1 MAIVTKKEIVLVNMQ
16 KLQDEFSL
24 EFGVELLNN
33 GVSYNPK
40 KWDRTLNAY
49 EKYGVL
55 IEVDNEFKHLI
66 IIEGLED
73 NGVNNAKT
81 LLSHWYYDGYVWVKK
96 PQQRLSKENI
106 NIQRFIEGQNFDI
119 WTSSW
124 KYLKLVDGKPVYL
137 DSEKDKD
144 LIWVFGNEIFD
155 TSKEIFDTNNEILNE
170 EGNSFE
176 PKQYASFEPKQYE
189 SYEPKQYEKLGLK
202 PNVFDAYEF
211 NESFIRPSQL
221 SEIINRF
228 PSVDEPLTI

>member
-1 MAIVTKKEIVLVNMQ
+1 MGIVTKKEIVLVNMQ

-33 GVSYNPK
+33 GVSYSPK
-40 KWDRTLNAY
+40 KWDRTSNAY

-55 IEVDNEFKHLI
+55 IEVDNEIKHLV
-66 IIEGLED
+66 IIEGLDD

-81 LLSHWYYDGYVWVKK
+81 LLSHWYFDGIIWVKK
-96 PQQRLSKENI
+96 PQQRLSKENA
-106 NIQRFIEGQNFDI
+106 NTQRFIEGQNFDI

-124 KYLKLVDGKPVYL
+124 KYLKIVDGKPVYL

-144 LIWVFGNEIFD
+144 LIWVFGNEILQED
-155 TSKEIFDTNNEILNE
+155 GT
-170 EGNSFE
+170 
-176 PKQYASFEPKQYE
+176 

-211 NESFIRPSQL
+211 NESLIRPSQL
-221 SEIINRF
+221 NEIINRF
-228 PSVDEPLTI
+228 PSVDEPLTF

>member
-1 MAIVTKKEIVLVNMQ
+1 MGIVTKKEIVLVNMQ
-16 KLQDEFSL
+16 KLQDEFTL

-33 GVSYNPK
+33 GVSYDPK
-40 KWDRTLNAY
+40 KWDRTSNAY

-55 IEVDNEFKHLI
+55 IEVDNEIKHLV
-66 IIEGLED
+66 IIEGLDD

-81 LLSHWYYDGYVWVKK
+81 ILSHWYFDGYVWVKK
-96 PQQRLSKENI
+96 PQQRLSKENA
-106 NIQRFIEGQNFDI
+106 NTQRFIEGQNFDI

-124 KYLKLVDGKPVYL
+124 KYLKIVDGKPVYL

-144 LIWVFGNEIFD
+144 LIWVFGNEIL
-155 TSKEIFDTNNEILNE
+155 KEIFQEDGT
-170 EGNSFE
+170 
-176 PKQYASFEPKQYE
+176 SFEPKQYE

-202 PNVFDAYEF
+202 PNVYDAYEF

-228 PSVDEPLTI
+228 PSVDEPLTF

>member
-1 MAIVTKKEIVLVNMQ
+1 MGIITKKEIVLVNMQ
-16 KLQDEFSL
+16 KLQDEFNL

-40 KWDRTLNAY
+40 KWDRTSNAY

-55 IEVDNEFKHLI
+55 IEVDNEIKHLT
-66 IIEGLED
+66 IIEGLDD

-81 LLSHWYYDGYVWVKK
+81 ILSHWYFDGIVWVKK
-96 PQQRLSKENI
+96 PQQRLSKENA
-106 NIQRFIEGQNFDI
+106 NTQRFIEGQNFDI

-124 KYLKLVDGKPVYL
+124 KYLKIVDGKPVYL
-137 DSEKDKD
+137 DSEIDKD
-144 LIWVFGNEIFD
+144 LIWVFGNEILQED
-155 TSKEIFDTNNEILNE
+155 GT
-170 EGNSFE
+170 
-176 PKQYASFEPKQYE
+176 

-202 PNVFDAYEF
+202 QNVYDAYEF

-228 PSVDEPLTI
+228 PSIDEPLTF

>member
-1 MAIVTKKEIVLVNMQ
+1 MAITKKEIVLVNLQ

-33 GVSYNPK
+33 GVSYSPK
-40 KWDRTLNAY
+40 KWDRTSNAY

-55 IEVDNEFKHLI
+55 IEVDNKIKHLV
-66 IIEGLED
+66 IIEGLDD

-144 LIWVFGNEIFD
+144 EIWVFGNEIL
-155 TSKEIFDTNNEILNE
+155 KEVFQEDGT
-170 EGNSFE
+170 
-176 PKQYASFEPKQYE
+176 SFEPKQYE

-221 SEIINRF
+221 NEIINRF
-228 PSVDEPLTI
+228 PNIDEALVF

>member
-1 MAIVTKKEIVLVNMQ
+1 MAITKKEIVLVNLQ

-33 GVSYNPK
+33 GVSYSPK
-40 KWDRTLNAY
+40 KWDRTSNAY

-144 LIWVFGNEIFD
+144 EIWVFGNEIL
-155 TSKEIFDTNNEILNE
+155 KEVFQEDGT
-170 EGNSFE
+170 
-176 PKQYASFEPKQYE
+176 SFEPKQYE

-221 SEIINRF
+221 NEIINRF
-228 PSVDEPLTI
+228 PNIDEALVF

>member
-33 GVSYNPK
+33 GVSYSPK
-40 KWDRTLNAY
+40 KWERTSNAY

-106 NIQRFIEGQNFDI
+106 NVQRFIEGQNFDI

-144 LIWVFGNEIFD
+144 EIWVFGD
-155 TSKEIFDTNNEILNE
+155 EILKE
-170 EGNSFE
+170 VFQQDGT
-176 PKQYASFEPKQYE
+176 SFEPKQYE

-228 PSVDEPLTI
+228 PNIDEPLIF

>member
-33 GVSYNPK
+33 GVSYSPK
-40 KWDRTLNAY
+40 KWDRTSNAY

-137 DSEKDKD
+137 DSEKDKYE
-144 LIWVFGNEIFD
+144 IWVFGNEIL
-155 TSKEIFDTNNEILNE
+155 KEVFQEDGT
-170 EGNSFE
+170 
-176 PKQYASFEPKQYE
+176 SFEPKQYE

-221 SEIINRF
+221 NEIINRF
-228 PSVDEPLTI
+228 PNIDEALVF

>member
-33 GVSYNPK
+33 GVSYSPK
-40 KWDRTLNAY
+40 KWDRTSNAY

-144 LIWVFGNEIFD
+144 EIWVFGNEIL
-155 TSKEIFDTNNEILNE
+155 KEVFQEDGT
-170 EGNSFE
+170 
-176 PKQYASFEPKQYE
+176 SFEPKQYE

-221 SEIINRF
+221 NEIINRF
-228 PSVDEPLTI
+228 PNIDEALVF